1 MIYLASIH
9 CSLFNVYCPMLN
21 KNKKM
26 KKIFLIAVLFSSLIV
41 TALGF
46 YFNPASPFPKP
57 KGVSLL
63 IFPKGSTYEKE
74 WKKVDSLTNKG
85 LTKSALDVVE
95 GIYAKAKTD
104 NNAPQI
110 VKAIIHRIKL
120 ESYMEEYSVQ
130 KSINKLNEEIKD
142 SKYPL
147 TPVLHS
153 VLAEMY

>member
-1 MIYLASIH
+1 
-9 CSLFNVYCPMLN
+9 
-21 KNKKM
+21 M
-26 KKIFLIAVLFSSLIV
+26 KKIFLMAFVFSSLIAAAIV
-41 TALGF
+41 F
-46 YFNPASPFPKP
+46 NYFPASVPKIFRP
-57 KGVSLL
+57 KTTLL

-85 LTKSALDVVE
+85 LTQSALKVVE

-130 KSINKLNEEIKD
+130 KTIDKLNG
-142 SKYPL
+142 
-147 TPVLHS
+147 
-153 VLAEMY
+153 